1 LAKKQTSRG
10 SDAPVLVIGLGRF
23 GVSTAASLLRL
34 GHEVLAVDE
43 NGDLVQKWAS
53 ELTHTVQIDTTD
65 EEGLRQIGADQF
77 DRAVVG
83 IGNDIEASVLT
94 VLSLVELGV
103 GEVWAKA
110 VSAKHGK
117 ILKRVGASHVVYP
130 ERAMGERVA
139 HMVSGQMIDY
149 MEFDDG
155 FAIART
161 RTPEEAFDKTLSESS
176 LRSRYGVTVVGIKR
190 PAQDFTY
197 AQADTM
203 IRRRDELI
211 VSGPTHKVEKFCAVT
226 VAG

>member
-1 LAKKQTSRG
+1 M
-10 SDAPVLVIGLGRF
+10 VVGLGRF
-23 GVSTAASLLRL
+23 GASTAMSLVRL

-43 NGDLVQKWAS
+43 DAELVQKWAT
-53 ELTHTVQIDTTD
+53 ELTHTVEADSTD
-65 EEGLRQIGADQF
+65 EEALRQIGAEQF
-77 DRAVVG
+77 DRAIVG

-103 GEVWAKA
+103 TEVWAKA

-161 RTPEEAFDKTLSESS
+161 RAPDEAFDQTLSESA

-197 AQADTM
+197 AQADTV
-203 IRRRDELI
+203 IRSRDELI
-211 VSGPTHKVEKFCAVT
+211 VSGPTDKVEKFCAVT
-226 VAG
+226 IAR

>member
-1 LAKKQTSRG
+1 MGKKAQAP
-10 SDAPVLVIGLGRF
+10 SDAPVIVVGLGRF
-23 GVSTAASLLRL
+23 GAATAASLIRL

-43 NGDLVQKWAS
+43 DAELVQKWAS
-53 ELTHTVQIDTTD
+53 ELTHAVQVDTTD
-65 EEGLRQIGADQF
+65 EEALRQIGADQF
-77 DRAVVG
+77 ERAIVG
-83 IGNDIEASVLT
+83 IGSDIEASVLT
-94 VLSLVELGV
+94 VLTLVELGV
-103 GEVWAKA
+103 SEVWAKA
-110 VSAKHGK
+110 VSIKHGK

-161 RTPEEAFDKTLSESS
+161 RAPEEAYDKTLTESA

-203 IRRRDELI
+203 IRQRDELI
-211 VSGPTHKVEKFCAVT
+211 VSGSTHKVEKFCAVT
-226 VAG
+226 VAS